1 MNQPISDTFALQLQ
15 QRRADLIAQI
25 RAQRGDKLGRAQA
38 TSDPHDEQSGDWT
51 QLHAERDMA
60 LAMGEREAAELA
72 AIDAALKRVAAGDY
86 GLCIDCGV
94 EIPAARLHANP
105 IALRCLGCQDQ
116 LEHARGTA
124 AHPSL

>member
-1 MNQPISDTFALQLQ
+1 MSDPISDTFAQQLR

-25 RAQRGDKLGRAQA
+25 REQRGGKVGRAQ
-38 TSDPHDEQSGDWT
+38 TTTDPHDEQSGDWT
-51 QLHAERDMA
+51 QLNVQRDVELA
-60 LAMGEREAAELA
+60 LGERGAAELT
-72 AIDAALKRVAAGDY
+72 AIDSALERVASGDY

-94 EIPAARLHANP
+94 EIPTARLHANP

-116 LEHARGTA
+116 SEHARGLP